1 MKKICFVLTIFL
13 VFSGSVFAK
22 VYTLWGY
29 DGSGYTKYLGKFSL
43 PEKFTHPAE
52 LPNSDAESIFN
63 EYGLYGSKNQNTIW
77 NEYQQYGNTYQDSSI
92 SNPTGSHPP
101 VIVDSEREIVGY
113 LTANKNFKENTD
125 FGIAVSQAFR
135 LQ

>member
-1 MKKICFVLTIFL
+1 MKKTFLVLAIFL
-13 VFSGSVFAK
+13 VLSGSVFAK

-29 DGSGYTKYLGKFSL
+29 DGRDYTRYLGKFSI
-43 PEKFTHPAE
+43 PEKFTHPEE

-77 NEYQQYGNTYQDSSI
+77 NENEQWGNKYQDSSV
-92 SNPTGSHPP
+92 SNPYGNHPP
-101 VIVDSEREIVGY
+101 VIVDSEKNIIGY
-113 LTANKNFKENTD
+113 LTANSNFSENSEL
-125 FGIAVSQAFR
+125 GIALSRAFR